1 MFDCHYNGKAKDLI
15 GRTIA
20 QQARFKIFLHFLTV
34 LCKTIHHDLRRL
46 RTETATANYF
56 NFHLELNASFIRYA
70 EVEVWCRMRRQ
81 INAAIFKILI
91 KGRNSFLNRSLPCI
105 SCFIFLQSFCT
116 VEIGQCNLTVGC
128 NRTPIIGQ
136 LQLKKHHT
144 RSTQLNPPITEL
156 ITITIATTTYLEK

>member
-1 MFDCHYNGKAKDLI
+1 M
-15 GRTIA
+15 
-20 QQARFKIFLHFLTV
+20 
-34 LCKTIHHDLRRL
+34 
-46 RTETATANYF
+46 
-56 NFHLELNASFIRYA
+56 ELNASFIRYA

-81 INAAIFKILI
+81 TNAAIFKILI

-136 LQLKKHHT
+136 LQLKKHYT
-144 RSTQLNPPITEL
+144 KSTQLNPPITEL
-156 ITITIATTTYLEK
+156 ITITIATTTYLEKRKLVNFKNGVIFSFFTLSLPEMFVQNVIVVYGNF